1 VSPTSSLEPT
11 PLAARLAAALGAL
24 YARVPLG
31 MRLGLP
37 PMREACA
44 RAGNPERSFECVHI
58 AGTNGKGSVSALV
71 ESAARASGKRTGLY
85 TSPHL
90 ARFAE
95 RIRIDGLPIDDE
107 RLVDVLERALVVGA
121 DLSFFE
127 TATLAAFLA
136 FRDAGVSLAVLEV
149 GLGGRLDATNVIER
163 PLVCAVTRI
172 ALDHQ
177 DRLGN
182 TCVEIAREKAAIAKP
197 GAPLVVGP
205 VDADVRA
212 AIVDVAKAC
221 GTEVRDAYATAL
233 PGEIEVGL
241 EGSYQRENARVA
253 YAVLEAIGLA
263 AFAARGFATARWPG
277 RFERVGTPEGEFLF
291 DAAHNPDGAKALVE
305 AIRAARERPTSD
317 PLSLRDRPLALV
329 FGALADKDHRGSLG
343 LLAPLSEARFYT
355 EPKGRAPASPE
366 ELSRTAEGVACASL
380 DDALA
385 KARAA
390 VGREGIVLVCGSVY
404 LVGEAR
410 AKVLGAPLD
419 PPVAL

>member
-1 VSPTSSLEPT
+1 MSIDPT
-11 PLAARLAAALGAL
+11 PLASRLAAALGAL

-44 RAGNPERSFECVHI
+44 RAGHPERSFECVHI

-71 ESAARASGKRTGLY
+71 ESAVRASGKRTGLY

-95 RIRIDGLPIDDE
+95 RIRIDGRPIDDE
-107 RLVDVLERALVVGA
+107 RLVEVLERALVVGA

-136 FRDAGVSLAVLEV
+136 FREAGVELAVLEV

-163 PLVCAVTRI
+163 PLACAVTRI

-197 GAPLVVGP
+197 GAPLVVGR
-205 VDADVRA
+205 VAADVHA
-212 AIVDVAKAC
+212 AIAEVANAH
-221 GTEVRDAYATAL
+221 GAEVRDAHETPMPAEL
-233 PGEIEVGL
+233 SVRL
-241 EGSYQRENARVA
+241 EGPYQRENAQVA
-253 YAVLEAIGLA
+253 YAVLDVLGLRS
-263 AFAARGFATARWPG
+263 FAPKGFATAEWPG
-277 RFERVGTPEGEFLF
+277 RFERVRTQAGEFLF
-291 DAAHNPDGAKALVE
+291 DAAHNPDGAQALVE
-305 AIRAARERPTSD
+305 AVHAARRRPAND

-343 LLAPLSEARFYT
+343 LLAPLTEARFYT

-366 ELSRTAEGVACASL
+366 ELTRTAEGVACASL
-380 DDALA
+380 DDALV

-390 VGREGIVLVCGSVY
+390 VGTEGLVLVCGSVY

-410 AKVLGAPLD
+410 AKVRGEPID

>member
-1 VSPTSSLEPT
+1 MSLEST

-44 RAGNPERSFECVHI
+44 RAGHPERSFECVHI

-71 ESAARASGKRTGLY
+71 ESAVRASGKRTGLY

-95 RIRIDGLPIDDE
+95 RIRIDGRPIDDD
-107 RLVDVLERALVVGA
+107 RLVDVLERALVIGA

-136 FRDAGVSLAVLEV
+136 FRDGGVELAVLEV

-182 TCVEIAREKAAIAKP
+182 TCAEIAREKAGIAKP
-197 GAPLVVGP
+197 EAPLVVGR

-212 AIVDVAKAC
+212 AIEEVAKAH
-221 GTEVRDAYATAL
+221 GAEVRDAHETPMPAEL
-233 PGEIEVGL
+233 SVRL
-241 EGSYQRENARVA
+241 EGPYQRENAQVA
-253 YAVLEAIGLA
+253 YAVLDVLGLRS
-263 AFAARGFATARWPG
+263 FAAKGFATAEWPG
-277 RFERVGTPEGEFLF
+277 RFERVRTPEGEFLF
-291 DAAHNPDGAKALVE
+291 DAAHNPDGAQALVE
-305 AIRAARERPTSD
+305 AVRAARERPARD

-343 LLAPLSEARFYT
+343 LLAPLTEARFYT

-366 ELSRTAEGVACASL
+366 ELTRTAEGIVCTSI

-390 VGREGIVLVCGSVY
+390 VGVEGLVLVCGSVY

-410 AKVLGAPLD
+410 AKVRGEPID

>member
-1 VSPTSSLEPT
+1 MSSPPPLDPTSLP
-11 PLAARLAAALGAL
+11 ARLSAALGAL

-44 RAGNPERSFECVHI
+44 RAGHPERSFECVHI

-95 RIRIDGLPIDDE
+95 RIRIDGRPIDDE
-107 RLVDVLERALVVGA
+107 QLVLVLERALVIGA

-136 FRDAGVSLAVLEV
+136 FRDAGVELAVLEV

-163 PLVCAVTRI
+163 PLACAVTRI

-205 VDADVRA
+205 VTADVRA
-212 AIVDVAKAC
+212 AIVEVATTNGA
-221 GTEVRDAYATAL
+221 EVREASATPL
-233 PGEIEVGL
+233 PAELSIGL
-241 EGSYQRENARVA
+241 EGPYQRENAQVA
-253 YAVLEAIGLA
+253 YAVLDILGLRS
-263 AFAARGFATARWPG
+263 FAAQGFATAEWPG
-277 RFERVGTPEGEFLF
+277 RFERVATPEGELLF
-291 DAAHNPDGAKALVE
+291 DAAHNPDGAQALVE
-305 AIRAARERPTSD
+305 AVRAARERPAVD
-317 PLSLRDRPLALV
+317 PRSLRDRPLALV
-329 FGALADKDHRGSLG
+329 FGALADKDHRGTLA
-343 LLAPLSEARFYT
+343 LLAPLTEARFYT

-366 ELSRTAEGVACASL
+366 ELAKTADGVPCASL

-390 VGREGIVLVCGSVY
+390 VGREGLVLVCGSVY

-410 AKVLGAPLD
+410 AKVRGEPID